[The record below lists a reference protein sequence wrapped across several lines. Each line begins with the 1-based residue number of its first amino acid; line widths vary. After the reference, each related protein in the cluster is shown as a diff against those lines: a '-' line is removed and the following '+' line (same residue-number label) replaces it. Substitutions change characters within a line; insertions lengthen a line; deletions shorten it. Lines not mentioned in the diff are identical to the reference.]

1 MAYRVGDSDAGGRA
15 VGDSS
20 DRLNRMVAGIFGAVY
35 LLVGLLG
42 FFGDKA
48 AGEKFAGKL
57 GHPVFGFQVNGVHN
71 IVHLLV
77 AAVLLAAAAAG
88 YRAARQGNLTVGVF
102 YLALGVLGFF
112 IKGTAINIFALNTAD
127 HFLHLV
133 SGAILA
139 GVALS
144 GRKRTAV
151 DRV

>member
-1 MAYRVGDSDAGGRA
+1 MAYRVGDSDAGGR
-15 VGDSS
+15 VDGDSS
-20 DRLNRMVAGIFGAVY
+20 DRLNRMVAGIFGVVY

-42 FFGDKA
+42 FFISKA
-48 AGEKFAGKL
+48 TGEKFAGKI
-57 GHPVFGFQVNGVHN
+57 GHSLLGFQVNTLHN
-71 IVHLLV
+71 IVHLLIG
-77 AAVLLAAAAAG
+77 AALVAAAAAG
-88 YRAARQGNLTVGVF
+88 FRVARQANLTVGVV
-102 YLALGVLGFF
+102 YLALGILGFF
-112 IKGTAINIFALNTAD
+112 IVNTAINIVALNAAD